1 MGFYGVA
8 TLVTA
13 AILAS
18 TSTLAVVDPNTPD
31 FLTLYQSS
39 AAVEGNAPIPRLL
52 RSAIQVDNGEERAA
66 WIEQFKNLFKS
77 DDAIVKGLMSKSET
91 PYDVE
96 RIPYLFGTHM
106 PYMRGKTVGL
116 NKVDNNALSD
126 AKFRSWF
133 KYITKTNKNNWETAT
148 ISALREANTDA
159 VVASMIL
166 AGKNGKNKAV
176 AKKLEQAQFKDWL
189 DAGYWPADVIEK
201 VYKLGPV
208 RAAYK
213 KPSLR
218 KGEQEHR
225 TTLPPK
231 STERN
236 NKHPAGRLKGCH
248 FQH

>member
-91 PYDVE
+91 PY
-96 RIPYLFGTHM
+96 
-106 PYMRGKTVGL
+106 GL

-208 RAAYK
+208 V
-213 KPSLR
+213 
-218 KGEQEHR
+218 
-225 TTLPPK
+225 TLK
-231 STERN
+231 
-236 NKHPAGRLKGCH
+236 
-248 FQH
+248 